1 MDLTQRSYRNNY
13 KILKKLNTVLSF
25 SMKRITLSYFLSLFI
40 SGPPLLCVGMRDSWA
55 VDCSRAWDCAIPER
69 WTAPARGIARF
80 LGGGL
85 LPRVEL
91 RDSWA
96 VDYSRA
102 WEFAILERSTAPARR
117 RARFLGGGPLPRVGL
132 RDFWAVD
139 YSCA

>member
-69 WTAPARGIARF
+69 WTAPAGEKARF
-80 LGGGL
+80 VGDGL
-85 LPRVEL
+85 CL
-91 RDSWA
+91 RAANGDGW
-96 VDYSRA
+96 V
-102 WEFAILERSTAPARR
+102 
-117 RARFLGGGPLPRVGL
+117 VG
-132 RDFWAVD
+132 V
-139 YSCA
+139 S

>member
-55 VDCSRAWDCAIPER
+55 VDCSRAWNCAILER
-69 WTAPARGIARF
+69 WTAPARGNPRF

-85 LPRVEL
+85 
-91 RDSWA
+91 
-96 VDYSRA
+96 
-102 WEFAILERSTAPARR
+102 
-117 RARFLGGGPLPRVGL
+117 FLFLVIHFTWGMNA
-132 RDFWAVD
+132 D
-139 YSCA
+139 

>member
-1 MDLTQRSYRNNY
+1 
-13 KILKKLNTVLSF
+13 
-25 SMKRITLSYFLSLFI
+25 MKRITLSYFLSPFI

-91 RDSWA
+91 RVSWA

-102 WEFAILERSTAPARR
+102 WASVFLARWTPPSRR
-117 RARFLGGGPLPRVGL
+117 RLQFL
-132 RDFWAVD
+132 
-139 YSCA
+139 S